1 MRETL
6 LNQEPINR
14 NFKPYS
20 AISDWALED
29 SSSYFYNR
37 LYICIVFKLYQ
48 LDTAKIINAS
58 HACIYLFIGVT
69 LL

>member
-14 NFKPYS
+14 SFKPYS
-20 AISDWALED
+20 VISDWTLED

-37 LYICIVFKLYQ
+37 LDVCIVFKLYQ

-58 HACIYLFIGVT
+58 HAGIYLFIGVT